1 MGMPVEPKYSERLPY
16 FDFHVAMPPVK
27 PPRGR
32 TDLICPVCG
41 KGPVRLEPD
50 YKATCEYCSA
60 DLHIVLKGTGESPK
74 GAEGHIF
81 IDGKNV
87 GSGFMTISENPKPQR
102 AEICT
107 CKEGQT

>member
-50 YKATCEYCSA
+50 YKATCEYCGA
-60 DLHIVLKGTGESPK
+60 DLYIALKATGESPK
-74 GAEGHIF
+74 RDVDAFGPPGYAAREG
-81 IDGKNV
+81 G
-87 GSGFMTISENPKPQR
+87 
-102 AEICT
+102 
-107 CKEGQT
+107 GQ